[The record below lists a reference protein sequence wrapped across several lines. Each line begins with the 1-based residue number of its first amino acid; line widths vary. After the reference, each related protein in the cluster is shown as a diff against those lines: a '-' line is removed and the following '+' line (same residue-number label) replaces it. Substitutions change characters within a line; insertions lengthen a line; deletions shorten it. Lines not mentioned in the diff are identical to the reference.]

1 MKGPSRCPDSGRRP
15 GNRLTV
21 SGPRRFPWRRPSLA
35 GLILAIV
42 VLTGGCGDDDPSSPP
57 PTPPPATLMPDFSL
71 TDVNP
76 NSATTE
82 AAVSPR
88 QYLQRISAW
97 YFGHST

>member
-1 MKGPSRCPDSGRRP
+1 MRGPNSCPDSGRRP
-15 GNRLTV
+15 GSRLAV
-21 SGPRRFPWRRPSLA
+21 SGRRRFTRRHPSIA
-35 GLILAIV
+35 GLILAV
-42 VLTGGCGDDDPSSPP
+42 FVLTGGCGDDDPSSPP
-57 PTPPPATLMPDFSL
+57 PTPPPATLMPDFTL

-76 NSATTE
+76 NSATTD